1 MTKLKSFNIISSQN
15 KIKGVLK
22 MEIVKEMSNSDYR
35 AREGLSSSDIKMLLE
50 NPYKYK
56 IGYKKPKSENL
67 ALGSAV
73 HSLILEPENFKRDF
87 LVMPDLN
94 LRTKEGKEEKAKL
107 EYEAESSGKI
117 LIKEDSYK
125 KALDIVDNF
134 KQRSVFDMFKN
145 GVSEVSFFS
154 EINGI
159 KCKARPDYFIQDKG
173 IILDLKT
180 TSQENGASP
189 DNFLKAIAN
198 FRYYIQA
205 KWYMLLTGA
214 KEFYFVVLE
223 TESPYMLGV
232 YELDKVSLD
241 FAEKEILRAFE
252 IFRNLDKFQSIFLD
266 NLDYSKVQTLT
277 LPNYVYY
284 QKGAEF

>member
-1 MTKLKSFNIISSQN
+1 MHIISSQN

-87 LVMPDLN
+87 LIMPDLN

-117 LIKEDSYK
+117 LIKDESYK

-145 GVSEVSFFS
+145 GVAEVSFFS

-198 FRYYIQA
+198 FKYYIQA

-252 IFRNLDKFQSIFLD
+252 VFRNLDKFQSIFLD

>member
-1 MTKLKSFNIISSQN
+1 MTKLKSLHIISSQN

-73 HSLILEPENFKRDF
+73 HSLILEPENFERDF
-87 LVMPDLN
+87 LIMPDLN

-117 LIKEDSYK
+117 LIKEDSFK

-145 GVSEVSFFS
+145 GVAEVSFFS

-198 FRYYIQA
+198 FKYYIQA

-252 IFRNLDKFQSIFLD
+252 VFRNLDKFQSIFLD

>member
-1 MTKLKSFNIISSQN
+1 
-15 KIKGVLK
+15 

-35 AREGLSSSDIKMLLE
+35 AREWLSSSDIKMLLE

-87 LVMPDLN
+87 LIMPDLN

-145 GVSEVSFFS
+145 GVAEVSFFS

-198 FRYYIQA
+198 FKYYIQA

-252 IFRNLDKFQSIFLD
+252 VFRNLDKFQSIFLD

>member
-1 MTKLKSFNIISSQN
+1 MTKLKSLHIISSQN

-117 LIKEDSYK
+117 LIKDESYK

-198 FRYYIQA
+198 FKYYIQA

-252 IFRNLDKFQSIFLD
+252 VFRNLDKFQSIFLD

>member
-1 MTKLKSFNIISSQN
+1 MTKVKSFNIISSQN

-117 LIKEDSYK
+117 LIKDESYK

-223 TESPYMLGV
+223 TESPYMIGV

>member
-1 MTKLKSFNIISSQN
+1 MTKLKGLHIISSQN

-35 AREGLSSSDIKMLLE
+35 AREGLSNSDIKMLLE

-117 LIKEDSYK
+117 LIKDESYK

-145 GVSEVSFFS
+145 GVAEVSFFS

-198 FRYYIQA
+198 FKYYIQA

-252 IFRNLDKFQSIFLD
+252 VFRNLDKFQSIFLD

>member
-1 MTKLKSFNIISSQN
+1 
-15 KIKGVLK
+15 
-22 MEIVKEMSNSDYR
+22 MEIVKDMSNSDYR

-56 IGYKKPKSENL
+56 IGHKKPKSENL

-94 LRTKEGKEEKAKL
+94 LRTKDGKEEKAKL

-117 LIKEDSYK
+117 LIKDESYK

-134 KQRSVFDMFKN
+134 KQRSIFEMFKN
-145 GVSEVSFFS
+145 GVAEASFFT
-154 EINGI
+154 EIQGI
-159 KCKARPDYFIQDKG
+159 ECKARPDYFIQDKG

-198 FRYYIQA
+198 FKYYIQA

-252 IFRNLDKFQSIFLD
+252 VFRNLDKFQSIFLD

>member
-1 MTKLKSFNIISSQN
+1 
-15 KIKGVLK
+15 

-117 LIKEDSYK
+117 LIKDESYK

-198 FRYYIQA
+198 FKYYIQA

-252 IFRNLDKFQSIFLD
+252 VFRNLDKFQSIFLD